1 MKNFVQLLIFLGF
14 GAVVSLTF
22 VACIGKD
29 SRVPA
34 SDNYSPEVIKLIKS
48 ENH

>member
-14 GAVVSLTF
+14 GAAVSLTF
-22 VACIGKD
+22 VACIDKD
-29 SRVPA
+29 SRDPA
-34 SDNYSPEVIKLIKS
+34 SDNYSPEVLKLIKS